1 VRKELAGIAP
11 STRGSQELYTPE
23 LTTRIYRELAT
34 RATAALEQ
42 SGGAIVDATFHRRE
56 RRALLQDTGARTLWV
71 ECTAPEH
78 VLRRRGAGRERRP
91 QLASDAAWPV
101 IEAQLSAWEP
111 LSEVA
116 PGDHFT
122 VPTDR
127 AVEACLD
134 ELDSFVSAAVDHG

>member
-1 VRKELAGIAP
+1 
-11 STRGSQELYTPE
+11 
-23 LTTRIYRELAT
+23 
-34 RATAALEQ
+34 
-42 SGGAIVDATFHRRE
+42 
-56 RRALLQDTGARTLWV
+56 
-71 ECTAPEH
+71 
-78 VLRRRGAGRERRP
+78 
-91 QLASDAAWPV
+91 V

-122 VPTDR
+122 VSTDR